1 MAYPAGFPP
10 RSVRVRETGIGL
22 RSEARVESVVMAS
35 TCSMEVICWQ
45 SVAVGLFVSSLY
57 SVLAGVFL
65 AIVKIGEKLNVD
77 LDND

>member
-1 MAYPAGFPP
+1 
-10 RSVRVRETGIGL
+10 
-22 RSEARVESVVMAS
+22 
-35 TCSMEVICWQ
+35 MEVICWQ